1 MCGIPRELPLRRE
14 PLVKPFNHIVK
25 RMAELFEFGQDVLA
39 DFHIGQIIR
48 LNFFRLR
55 SERTKR
61 LQCLTADKIRKHT
74 AEQSYCC
81 RYIPIGCVKRFLS
94 AVHYDC
100 KVSVSVFAF
109 GIKRIGL
116 TALRIAASGYF
127 TAYGVH
133 ISLAGI
139 ADKTIHQHA
148 GDTY

>member
-61 LQCLTADKIRKHT
+61 LQCLTADKIRKHAAGERDRRRDVPVRD
-74 AEQSYCC
+74 AEGRLRAADDDRQLVIVRS
-81 RYIPIGCVKRFLS
+81 LS
-94 AVHYDC
+94 ASSLSGLNESGSLPC
-100 KVSVSVFAF
+100 VSPQ
-109 GIKRIGL
+109 
-116 TALRIAASGYF
+116 
-127 TAYGVH
+127 
-133 ISLAGI
+133 
-139 ADKTIHQHA
+139 ADILLPMESI
-148 GDTY
+148 YRLPE